1 MDIKSP
7 SFNAS
12 SIAQN
17 AFKQDEKALTA
28 YSDHINASL
37 KQQNAIAKGEYL
49 PEARLNYQ
57 NYLEAEPVPG
67 VEQNLL
73 GIHMT
78 EKHMLSLLKVIETEK
93 QTFEQSMGKI
103 FDGWA

>member
-17 AFKQDEKALTA
+17 AFKQGEKALTA
-28 YSDHINASL
+28 YSDNINASL
-37 KQQNAIAKGEYL
+37 KQQNAIVKGESL
-49 PEARLNYQ
+49 PETQFNYQ
-57 NYLEAEPVPG
+57 NFLQAEPVPS

-93 QTFEQSMGKI
+93 QTFDQSMGKI